1 MEAIVVQQLRMSF
14 GKGAARKDALKNVSL
29 EIAAGSM
36 TALIGPDGAGKT
48 TLLRLLAGI
57 LTPAAGKIL
66 VLGHP
71 LPEDALALQSQIGY
85 MPQRF
90 GLYEDLTVEE
100 NFDLFADLHGL
111 PHKMREGRFAELLS
125 MTALGPFRKRQA
137 GQLSEARPGLYLN
150 PPSPTAVIG

>member
-1 MEAIVVQQLRMSF
+1 MQSTPIHARRTDMDAVGVRNMSKSF
-14 GKGAARKDALKNVSL
+14 GKGAARRDALRNISL
-29 EIAAGSM
+29 QIPAGSM

-57 LTPAAGKIL
+57 LTPVAEEVR

-71 LPEDALALQSQIGY
+71 LPKEALALQSQIGY

-100 NFDLFADLHGL
+100 NLTLFADLHGML
-111 PHKMREGRFAELLS
+111 YEMREGRFAELLT
-125 MTALGPFRKRQA
+125 MTPDRK
-137 GQLSEARPGLYLN
+137 S
-150 PPSPTAVIG
+150 VV